1 MPAADAET
9 TTPPPPVVAEQERVE
24 TAPPPAI
31 ATSDEAGCAER
42 AYPIAR
48 ASAVRVASG
57 GRHGAGV
64 IVLDGR
70 HVATALWI
78 VEHGH
83 GIEVTDADGNERHAR
98 IILTADEDGLAMLE
112 LDAALPGRPLG
123 VAEWEAVRVGRP
135 VVVVGVPSPDAPRG
149 APGMARGTAPWAA
162 SAGIVSARGDR
173 AIQVDAA
180 LSAPIGSPIV
190 DCDGALVGVVGRT
203 LESPMGSYVV
213 MPGVPAIIDLASRAD
228 HPEGYGGRWALT
240 GGISLGAVYEDP
252 QWLWGASITLGVIA
266 LDAVVLAVRGHY
278 YWNDDSPLGGDVL
291 SVHRSRIRGDAFLA
305 WRQILVFG
313 RMAMHFELGAGASV
327 TRWREETRRGE
338 IDSSTGAPTLRW
350 TATNQ
355 EDWSVRPMVLLNLI
369 HGPAILSYTLELDID
384 REHLMHVFA
393 AGVRM

>member
-1 MPAADAET
+1 MPAADADT

-83 GIEVTDADGNERHAR
+83 GIEVTDADGNQRHAR

-135 VVVVGVPSPDAPRG
+135 VVVVGVPSPDAPQ
-149 APGMARGTAPWAA
+149 
-162 SAGIVSARGDR
+162 SHC
-173 AIQVDAA
+173 
-180 LSAPIGSPIV
+180 GS
-190 DCDGALVGVVGRT
+190 
-203 LESPMGSYVV
+203 S
-213 MPGVPAIIDLASRAD
+213 
-228 HPEGYGGRWALT
+228 
-240 GGISLGAVYEDP
+240 
-252 QWLWGASITLGVIA
+252 
-266 LDAVVLAVRGHY
+266 
-278 YWNDDSPLGGDVL
+278 
-291 SVHRSRIRGDAFLA
+291 
-305 WRQILVFG
+305 
-313 RMAMHFELGAGASV
+313 
-327 TRWREETRRGE
+327 
-338 IDSSTGAPTLRW
+338 
-350 TATNQ
+350 
-355 EDWSVRPMVLLNLI
+355 
-369 HGPAILSYTLELDID
+369 
-384 REHLMHVFA
+384 
-393 AGVRM
+393 